1 MPLAITGASG
11 HIGYHVARL
20 LLERGQEVRLLLR
33 APNVLS
39 RRLENLGARV
49 HVVDL
54 LAPESCLPA
63 LTGTT
68 ALFHLAATN
77 TTSQTGAELVERS
90 TVTLTES
97 VLAAAR
103 LAGVSTVVYTSS
115 VVVLGRSSHPAKLL
129 NESDATATAESP
141 YVRGKVAAERVAR
154 EAQAAGRDVRIV
166 YPSWVVG
173 PDDAKLTPP
182 HRLILQ
188 AVKKGQRFSFDG
200 GVSVAHVEEV
210 AAAHLAAWEKG
221 QAGGRYVLGG
231 QNVTFKEF
239 YELLAR
245 LSGHAAPVLRLPK
258 AALLAGATVLKGLFG
273 VAGREAPVDP
283 EYIRAVI
290 GNFSWYDSSRAVA
303 ELGYAIRP
311 IEETLREAVQLA
323 RQRLIGSYALN
334 LATRGTPAPPSLP
347 GVPPLG
353 RLLITGAPGWLGNR
367 FIDVLVNGSR
377 DGRRYPA
384 RPVRLFVQSSA
395 KGMLDL
401 PDQFEIVYGDI
412 NDPVALRAALEG
424 VATVIHLA
432 GAVYPPQVE
441 TLYRVNWQGTRALVD
456 ACIERGVRRFM
467 FMSTDSVCGHGGPAQ
482 RVFDEHTPP
491 SPYGNYGRSK
501 WMAESYV
508 LEKTAAGQ
516 LDGTSLRGF
525 WFFGPYA
532 PARQKTFVG
541 TLASW
546 PMQPVFGNGKNLR
559 SISHVDNIVQAFQA
573 AENEPASF
581 GKWYWIG
588 DAAGGYTVDTICEAI
603 ATAFGNRY
611 RPLYVS
617 KSLCR
622 LIGVLDRILG
632 SFGRLHPTIH
642 AATKFGFDIAGVSSA
657 AQRDF
662 GYVPLVNLEEAA
674 AELPALTN
682 APGG

>member
-20 LLERGQEVRLLLR
+20 LLERGQQVRLLLR

-39 RRLENLGARV
+39 RRLERLGAQV

-54 LAPESCLPA
+54 FAPQSCLPA
-63 LTGTT
+63 LSGAA

-77 TTSQTGAELVERS
+77 TTSQAGADLVARS

-97 VLAAAR
+97 LLAAAQT
-103 LAGVSTVVYTSS
+103 AVISTVVYTSS
-115 VVVLGRSSHPAKLL
+115 VVVLGRSTHRARLL
-129 NESDATATAESP
+129 NETDTTSTAESP

-166 YPSWVVG
+166 YPAWVVG
-173 PDDAKLTPP
+173 PDDPKLTPP

-210 AAAHLAAWEKG
+210 AAAHVAAWEKG
-221 QAGGRYVLGG
+221 KPGGRYVLGG
-231 QNVTFKEF
+231 QNVTFKQF
-239 YELLAR
+239 YDLLAR
-245 LSGHAAPVLRLPK
+245 LSDRSAPVLHLPK
-258 AALLAGATVLKGLFG
+258 GVLLAGATILKSLFG
-273 VAGREAPVDP
+273 VAGVEAPVDP
-283 EYIRAVI
+283 EYVRAVI
-290 GNFSWYDSSRAVA
+290 GNFSWYDSSLATA
-303 ELGYAIRP
+303 ELGYTIRP

-334 LATRGTPAPPSLP
+334 LTTRGVGDPPSTSET
-347 GVPPLG
+347 PPPG

-367 FIDVLVNGSR
+367 FVDVLANGSR
-377 DGRRYPA
+377 DGHRYPA
-384 RPVRLFVQSSA
+384 RPVRLLVQPSA
-395 KGMLDL
+395 RGMLDL
-401 PDQFEIVYGDI
+401 PGRFEIVYGDI
-412 NDPVALRAALEG
+412 NDPAALRAALEG

-432 GAVYPPQVE
+432 GAVYPPKVE

-456 ACIERGVRRFM
+456 ACIERGVRRFL
-467 FMSTDSVCGHGGPAQ
+467 FMSTDSVCGHGNPAR
-482 RVFDEHTPP
+482 RVFDERTPP

-501 WMAESYV
+501 WMAEKYV

-546 PMQPVFGNGKNLR
+546 PRQPVFGDGKNLR
-559 SISHVDNIVQAFQA
+559 SISHVDNIVQAFLA
-573 AENEPASF
+573 AENAPATF

-588 DAAGGYTVDTICEAI
+588 DAAGGYTVDAICETI
-603 ATAFGNRY
+603 AAAFGNRY
-611 RPLYVS
+611 RPLYVP
-617 KSLCR
+617 KPLCR
-622 LIGVLDRILG
+622 LVGVLDRLLG
-632 SFGRLHPTIH
+632 CFGRLHPTVH
-642 AATKFGFDIAGVSSA
+642 AAAKFGFDIAGVSSA

-662 GYVPLVNLEEAA
+662 GYTPSVGLDEAA
-674 AELPALTN
+674 AELPALKS
-682 APGG
+682 ALGG